1 MATNPAPA
9 PTTTTA
15 PAPTT
20 STAPAS
26 TTTTAPAPTT
36 STAPASTAT
45 VTPATTTP
53 PQQVEVT
60 NWPAPAPGTSQVVTL
75 PTGTTVRVDYTATFG
90 DILVSVLLLLA
101 VVVYLGNKLF
111 DRLRGVL

>member
-20 STAPAS
+20 
-26 TTTTAPAPTT
+26 TTAPAPTT
-36 STAPASTAT
+36 SIAPASTAPASTAT

-53 PQQVEVT
+53 PQPVEVT